1 MLQDK
6 VATAKKIDAFL
17 KNVIASGAFKLK
29 YRITVNPP
37 IAQEM
42 ETPDILVEFAGPDSQ
57 VLLERGGEVL
67 RALEVLTH
75 ESLHLH
81 AEDHDKVSF
90 DCRGYRAARQ
100 QELKLAAQVA
110 ADRVLQSGVPYSF
123 APMSSRER
131 RLIHLAFRDHSA
143 DCGVAVE
150 FGGALS
156 EGLQASTV
164 VTALECAC
172 YGLPQ
177 PGHICLPVTEPQL
190 DYP

>member
-17 KNVIASGAFKLK
+17 KNVVASGAFKLK

-42 ETPDILVEFAGPDSQ
+42 ETPDILVELAGPDSQ
-57 VLLERGGEVL
+57 LLLERGGEVL
-67 RALEVLTH
+67 RSLEILTH

-110 ADRVLQSGVPYSF
+110 SERVLQSGAPYSF

-131 RLIHLAFRDHSA
+131 RLIHLAFRDHTSLTT
-143 DCGVAVE
+143 E
-150 FGGALS
+150 S
-156 EGLQASTV
+156 EGEGGRRYV
-164 VTALECAC
+164 VL
-172 YGLPQ
+172 YPK
-177 PGHICLPVTEPQL
+177 
-190 DYP
+190 DYKPARSSRR

>member
-37 IAQEM
+37 ANQEM
-42 ETPDILVEFAGPDSQ
+42 ETPEILVELAGPDSQ

-81 AEDHDKVSF
+81 AEEHDKVSF

-110 ADRVLQSGVPYSF
+110 ADRVLQSGLPYSF

-131 RLIHLAFRDHSA
+131 RLIHLAFRDHAS
-143 DCGVAVE
+143 
-150 FGGALS
+150 LTTQS
-156 EGLQASTV
+156 EGEGVRRYV
-164 VTALECAC
+164 VL
-172 YGLPQ
+172 YPKDYK
-177 PGHICLPVTEPQL
+177 PVRSSRR
-190 DYP
+190 